1 MDLSIFFKSII
12 EQDICPVVI
21 CDTEHKIIYMNKT
34 AAERYSKRGG
44 YNLVGKS
51 LLDCH
56 NEQSNLK
63 IKKVLEWF
71 KKSIDNNRIF
81 TTRISKENKDVYMIA
96 LRDES
101 GRLIG
106 YYEKHEY
113 RTAEKEKPYEVLK
126 K

>member
-1 MDLSIFFKSII
+1 MEKYFKSII

-44 YNLVGKS
+44 YSLVGKS

-71 KKSIDNNRIF
+71 KKSTDNNRIF
-81 TTRISKENKDVYMIA
+81 TYHNSKENKDIYMIA
-96 LRDES
+96 LRDDN
-101 GRLIG
+101 GKLIG
-106 YYEKHEY
+106 YYEKHEC
-113 RTAEKEKPYEVLK
+113 RTAETREAYKEN
-126 K
+126 